1 MTLKDQTNKEV
12 TFTGDEQE
20 LAKQLNEQ
28 KQRILNDFATAY
40 LAEAQLL
47 PSQIELVQQHIDNN
61 GTAEYIWFFRQKQS

>member
-12 TFTGDEQE
+12 TFTGNEQE

-47 PSQIELVQQHIDNN
+47 PSQIELVQQQLDNN